1 MVNIIG
7 VKFRNGSRV
16 YFFDPDALE
25 IQDGQGLIVETARGQ
40 EYAFAVGVVRGVEE
54 SEIVAPLR
62 PVLRIAT
69 DTDTR
74 QRGENIAKEREAL
87 SRCQAE
93 VLRHGLD
100 MKVVDVE
107 SSFNG
112 SKITFFFTADE
123 RVDFRNLVRDLA
135 GMFRTRIE
143 LRQIGV
149 RDEAKMLGGLGGC
162 GRPVCCKQFLE
173 DFKPVSIK
181 MAKEQGL
188 ALSPTKISGLCG
200 RLMCCLQYEQST
212 YEETRKKMPKI
223 GKAVVTVDGE
233 GTVVD
238 NNAVTEKTRVRVAL
252 PDGTYDLR
260 SYHYT
265 HIAAA
270 GERLPAAALQAQA
283 PAAPPAAQERAQQ
296 PAAQLRGPQQRGG
309 GQRGG
314 AQGGQAQKRD
324 DRSAQIGRT
333 PSKPAQPPVK
343 PKPEAGKAPRPKP
356 RKQAYETDIS
366 EAALPEQQAM
376 SIPPPAPGAQKKKKN
391 RRSFGYG
398 KKR

>member
-1 MVNIIG
+1 MVKIIG

-16 YFFDPDALE
+16 YFFDPAALD
-25 IQDGQGLIVETARGQ
+25 ILDGQGLIVETARGQ
-40 EYAFAVGVVRGVEE
+40 EYAFAVGTVREVEE

-62 PVLRIAT
+62 PVLRVAT
-69 DTDTR
+69 EADTR
-74 QRGENIAKEREAL
+74 MRGENIAKERDAL
-87 SRCQAE
+87 GRCQAE

-162 GRPVCCKQFLE
+162 GRPVCCKQFLD

-223 GKAVVTVDGE
+223 GKAVVTADGE
-233 GTVVD
+233 GTVVE

-270 GERLPAAALQAQA
+270 GERVPAAAFAPRENTAPAMGQA
-283 PAAPPAAQERAQQ
+283 PRREESAPPSAQ
-296 PAAQLRGPQQRGG
+296 PRGG
-309 GQRGG
+309 QP
-314 AQGGQAQKRD
+314 QKRD
-324 DRSAQIGRT
+324 GSGRPA
-333 PSKPAQPPVK
+333 PSKPAQSNAPPSK
-343 PKPEAGKAPRPKP
+343 PRPDANKAPRPKP
-356 RKQAYETDIS
+356 KKQAYEKDIS
-366 EAALPEQQAM
+366 EAALPEQQA
-376 SIPPPAPGAQKKKKN
+376 PAHNAAPQNAAKRKKN